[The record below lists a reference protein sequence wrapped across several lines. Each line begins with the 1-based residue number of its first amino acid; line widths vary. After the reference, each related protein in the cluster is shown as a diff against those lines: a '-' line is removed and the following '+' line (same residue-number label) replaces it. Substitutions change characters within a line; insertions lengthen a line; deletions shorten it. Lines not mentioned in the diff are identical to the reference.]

1 MTPAAKKSP
10 TQRSQTFSIGG
21 WNIPVLP
28 GSWQMFSRLL
38 LLVSVLIGVVL
49 LDGASSQLLNYWL
62 LESMGF
68 QSVFW
73 TNFTMQTALFMIV
86 GAITFL
92 VIVLPAFV
100 YKVSR
105 DARRGFIWVGLLVGL
120 LHGFWISHEYIEFL
134 LPTGLEQFGR
144 TDPVFGLDASFYVFE
159 LEPTLYTMETILL
172 IVIAGL
178 VSALVSS
185 GLAQELEADEEV
197 SLARAFRRFG
207 SWYTML
213 LVLVGGISAA
223 YWIWLGR
230 YQLLFK
236 ENFFDSTED
245 SGRGPEYVDVVGFF
259 SYKNAYA
266 VEAFAVLFLAF
277 GVVYLIW
284 SAKSRGSRGQVTR
297 AAVATV
303 FLVPLALDV
312 TFRSVTAMRDYF
324 FVLPNEPEI
333 QLPFIQAHIDAT
345 RFAFDLEKIE
355 ERTFAPRSGSDPLPA
370 FERLMS
376 DPAIESAP
384 LWPGSVARYGR
395 RVTPQYVQRI
405 LEAEGDM
412 TVYAPTLEIL
422 TAQEAIRPYY
432 GFLDVDTIG
441 VPVNGKPTM
450 IASAVRELPQDI
462 SRIGVGIFSRPWLEA
477 WGQRSFV
484 LTHGHGLVT
493 MTTAGG
499 SADGDPV
506 YTSGGLPSKSDIPL
520 LATSRNAIYYGEG
533 FVEPAFTNAVGVK
546 ENGIS
551 SGQDR
556 AEVEYPIDVKAGI
569 TMDSFLKRLVI
580 GYETGEFVN
589 TVFSTMIGKQTRVHV
604 VRRPLERVQA
614 VAPFL
619 AVDLDPYA
627 IPADGGI
634 TWMVNAVTSSQYY
647 PYSGTHWFGTWADLD
662 TELRPHVEMN
672 YVRDSV
678 KVAIDAMTGQI
689 TFYKWQDEP
698 VVNTWASIYPELF
711 KSASEMTADVRS
723 NIQYPIELMNLQFN
737 EVYPYYHQKDALTF
751 FSSEDLLDDADEIVG
766 PIRGISNAITFTQ
779 SLTPW
784 MATPGGAMPDSQE
797 DLQFVLSKTFTPQ
810 DPLNLRAIAMVYQ
823 YGRDYGKLSVLKLP
837 KDFYFLGPEQADAII
852 DQDPVIAQ
860 EFGLWNRLGV
870 EVIRG
875 RTSNLIIDGEL
886 IYVEPIFIRSRQ
898 NPVPKLEKVAV
909 VVRDRAFL
917 GSSLE
922 AALKL
927 AYEANGVAVN
937 KSASVE

>member
-1 MTPAAKKSP
+1 MSSKDVNKIHSAVATP
-10 TQRSQTFSIGG
+10 SIGG
-21 WNIPVLP
+21 WNVPVMP
-28 GSWQMFSRLL
+28 RSWQMFGRLL
-38 LLVSVLIGVVL
+38 LVVSVLVVVL
-49 LDGASSQLLNYWL
+49 LIDGASGQLLNYWL

-73 TNFTMQTALFMIV
+73 TNFIAQAWLF
-86 GAITFL
+86 AIAGILTF
-92 VIVLPAFV
+92 
-100 YKVSR
+100 VSVAAPTFFYDVSS
-105 DARRGFIWVGLLVGL
+105 DARRGFLWVGLLLGL
-120 LHGFWISHEYIEFL
+120 LHGFWISHEYLEFL
-134 LPTGLEQFGR
+134 LPTGLEEFGR
-144 TDPVFGLDASFYVFE
+144 TDPIYGLDASFYVFE
-159 LEPTLYTMETILL
+159 LEPTLYSVETLLL
-172 IVIAGL
+172 ISLAGL
-178 VSALVSS
+178 ISS
-185 GLAQELEADEEV
+185 FVCSSLSRAGDSEGSV
-197 SLARAFRRFG
+197 SLSKSFRRFG

-213 LVLVGGISAA
+213 LVLIAGAATA

-230 YQLLFK
+230 YQLMFK
-236 ENFFDSTED
+236 ENFHDSTEG

-266 VEAFAVLFLAF
+266 VEALAVLIFGA
-277 GVVYLIW
+277 GVVYLMW
-284 SAKSRGSRGQVTR
+284 SARVRREVTR
-297 AAVATV
+297 ASIAVV

-312 TFRSVTAMRDYF
+312 TFRSVTAARDYF

-345 RFAFDLEKIE
+345 RFAFDLEKVE
-355 ERTFAPRSGSDPLPA
+355 ERTFTPRSGSDPLPD

-376 DPAIESAP
+376 DPAIENAP

-412 TVYAPTLEIL
+412 TVYAPSLEIL
-422 TAQEAIRPYY
+422 NAQEAIRPYY

-450 IASAVRELPQDI
+450 VASAVRELPQDI

-493 MTTAGG
+493 MTVAGG

-506 YTSGGLPSKSDIPL
+506 YTSGGLPSKSEVPL
-520 LATSRNAIYYGEG
+520 LATTRNAIYYGEG
-533 FVEPAFTNAVGVK
+533 FVEPAFSNAVGVK

-551 SGQDR
+551 TGQDR
-556 AEVEYPIDVKAGI
+556 AEVEYPTDVKAGI
-569 TMDSFLKRLVI
+569 TMDSLLKRVVI

-589 TVFSTMIGKQTRVHV
+589 TFFSAMIADSTRVHV

-634 TWMVNAVTSSQYY
+634 YWMVNAVSSSQYY

-672 YVRDSV
+672 YVRDAV
-678 KVAIDAMTGQI
+678 KVSIDAMTGQV
-689 TFYKWQDEP
+689 TFYKWLDEP
-698 VVNTWASIYPELF
+698 VINTWASIYPDLF
-711 KSASEMTADVRS
+711 KSAAEMPADIKA

-737 EVYPYYHQKDALTF
+737 EVYPYYHQKDAMTF
-751 FSSEDLLDDADEIVG
+751 FSSEDLFDDADEIVG
-766 PIRGISNAITFTQ
+766 PMRGISNAITFTQ

-784 MATPGGAMPDSQE
+784 MATPGGALPESQE
-797 DLQFVLSKTFTPQ
+797 DFQFVLSKTWTPQ
-810 DPLNLRAIAMVYQ
+810 DPLNLRAIGMVYQ

-837 KDFYFLGPEQADAII
+837 KDLYFLGPEQADAII

-860 EFGLWNRLGV
+860 EFGLWNRIGV

-909 VVRDRAFL
+909 VLRDRAFL

-922 AALKL
+922 AALKA
-927 AYEANGVAVN
+927 AYEANGAMVN
-937 KSASVE
+937 QPATLVD